1 MMFSDSDII
10 GWAIFL
16 GIVMVIADY
25 VDPKRLV
32 RDEDER
38 LNVIGWIWI
47 VIALIWLFLIQIGM
61 CARS

>member
-1 MMFSDSDII
+1 MMFSDSTII

-38 LNVIGWIWI
+38 LNVLGWIWI